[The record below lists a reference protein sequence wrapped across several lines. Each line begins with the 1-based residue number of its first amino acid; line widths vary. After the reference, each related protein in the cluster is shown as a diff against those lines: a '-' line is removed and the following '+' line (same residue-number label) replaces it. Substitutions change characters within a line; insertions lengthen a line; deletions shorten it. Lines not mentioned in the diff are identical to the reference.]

1 LLGTFGLSPKPCG
14 AGGLADINSLA
25 SRKWKFSS
33 VLNKKVGPQ
42 HHAEEK
48 LQADEGSTIPSS
60 AQRGGKKPLQG
71 EAMMESPRV
80 SERKWRKLSV

>member
-33 VLNKKVGPQ
+33 VLNKKVGSQ
-42 HHAEEK
+42 NHVEEK
-48 LQADEGSTIPSS
+48 AQADEGATVPTSD
-60 AQRGGKKPLQG
+60 QKK
-71 EAMMESPRV
+71 
-80 SERKWRKLSV
+80 

>member
-1 LLGTFGLSPKPCG
+1 V
-14 AGGLADINSLA
+14 GGLADINSLA

-48 LQADEGSTIPSS
+48 LQADEGTTIPSRPKEGVKNQFK
-60 AQRGGKKPLQG
+60 ARQ
-71 EAMMESPRV
+71 
-80 SERKWRKLSV
+80 

>member
-33 VLNKKVGPQ
+33 VLNKKVNPQ

-48 LQADEGSTIPSS
+48 AQADEGQQSRQV
-60 AQRGGKKPLQG
+60 AKRGEKTLQG
-71 EAMMESPRV
+71 EAMMESPGA

>member
-33 VLNKKVGPQ
+33 PWDKKVGVVLQP
-42 HHAEEK
+42 EK
-48 LQADEGSTIPSS
+48 KTSANEAAAIPSS
-60 AQRGGKKPLQG
+60 CQNEVKKHFK
-71 EAMMESPRV
+71 AKR
-80 SERKWRKLSV
+80 